1 MDTKETFS
9 NQEELVNFDRN
20 IKLSLTEKEIH
31 ENNVL
36 SHLGSSIIYG
46 MDAKDPT
53 KHVEVC
59 EEMDKQWKNYLEM
72 VCDNHIPDGSGKE
85 ILVLFNSKM
94 SLMRQILYYYGVRY
108 SEED

>member
-1 MDTKETFS
+1 MDTKETSS
-9 NQEELVNFDRN
+9 NQEELVTIDRN
-20 IKLSLTEKEIH
+20 IKLSLTKEELH
-31 ENNVL
+31 QNNVL
-36 SHLGSSIIYG
+36 SHLGSTVIYG

-72 VCDNHIPDGSGKE
+72 VCDNHIPDGSPKE
-85 ILVLFNSKM
+85 ILVLANSKI
-94 SLMRQILYYYGVRY
+94 SLMRQILYYYGFRY